1 MLQVADLPFAVKGLV
16 GASLNNVIYM
26 FGENFI
32 IQIKIIISGITT
44 HCTGGKAEGKRNY
57 QDQIL
62 KYVPSEDKWERAGTM
77 KSKRIGHSVA
87 VINVTDYCQ

>member
-32 IQIKIIISGITT
+32 IQIKIIISGIRLIVQVERLR
-44 HCTGGKAEGKRNY
+44 GKGTIK
-57 QDQIL
+57 IKSSSMFPL
-62 KYVPSEDKWERAGTM
+62 KISGRERG
-77 KSKRIGHSVA
+77 
-87 VINVTDYCQ
+87 Q